1 MLIDGDPL
9 DDVKVLREVDLVVKD
24 GVIVFRRGL

>member
-1 MLIDGDPL
+1 MIDGDPL
-9 DDVKVLREVDLVVKD
+9 EDVKVLRNVDLVVKD

>member
-1 MLIDGDPL
+1 LIDGDPL
-9 DDVKVLREVDLVVKD
+9 EDVKVLRNVDLVVKD